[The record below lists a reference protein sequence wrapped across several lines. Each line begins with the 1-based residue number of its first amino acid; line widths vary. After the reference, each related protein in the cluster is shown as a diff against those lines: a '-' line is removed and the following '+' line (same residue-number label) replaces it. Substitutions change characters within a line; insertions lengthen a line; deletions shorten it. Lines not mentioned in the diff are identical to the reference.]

1 MDMGN
6 DDADNLGGAFRQGF
20 LCPFCMQDLGDLV
33 TLHIHVEKHHPK
45 STPADYSLDH
55 FKDIFDKAK
64 QKISHID
71 TFFLIGD
78 ANSNNG
84 GAAAVSRSFPSM
96 ADGRVEKFSHA
107 MHSFTF
113 LQDLGKSGQ
122 RITRS
127 HTDFY
132 LKCRSPCINDAA
144 VKTNSLII
152 RLDKLINQCPSD
164 SNKRKAF
171 ERETVPW
178 VTDRDVL
185 RCRTCSMK
193 FSLTKRRHHCRLCGE
208 IICHACSKFLAF
220 VDAPYNFR
228 RLCLDF
234 WCSQL
239 SFRIFSGKLTN
250 PAFAAQLLEE
260 INSSKTNISEEPL
273 SRLSRSTSVTEA
285 IKQVMS
291 SESLQSVRLKGEKLF
306 SSTLSLVKRDGTEI
320 SLASLLQQDENEHLR
335 ICAECKI
342 LLDVRSEKM
351 EMLTSP
357 PMLVVLYER
366 LCSLFRDAEKLASSY
381 ARISESLSSSMVF
394 SRGETMYTLESA
406 IQLRNRL
413 IKLQREIDSVRKKL
427 KHFSFRVEKH
437 YITEENTSG
446 LCTSREKVIRK
457 NIRDFALQIL
467 QQLVT
472 QMNLHPTEDRYN
484 ELLEKR
490 RADIRHRIDMER
502 KRNTII
508 LKPSTSNPG
517 FGSHLSETKEMVRHD
532 VKSYLKESISFS
544 GIVSG
549 CEDCGWTPSRM
560 FLHTNPFVEEEEKAD
575 PLEEQIFIIKGYLKQ
590 AVEDSRLEE
599 VEILERNLCDL
610 EHEIEKLNKN
620 TSVQ

>member
-1 MDMGN
+1 MGN

-33 TLHIHVEKHHPK
+33 TLHVHVEKHHPK

-55 FKDIFDKAK
+55 FKGIFDKAK

-71 TFFLIGD
+71 AFFLIGD

-107 MHSFTF
+107 MHAFTF
-113 LQDLGKSGQ
+113 LQDLG
-122 RITRS
+122 ITRS

-220 VDAPYNFR
+220 VDAR
-228 RLCLDF
+228 
-234 WCSQL
+234 
-239 SFRIFSGKLTN
+239 KLTN

-260 INSSKTNISEEPL
+260 INSSETNISEEPL
-273 SRLSRSTSVTEA
+273 SRLSRSASVTEA
-285 IKQVMS
+285 IKQVIS

-357 PMLVVLYER
+357 PMLVILYER

-381 ARISESLSSSMVF
+381 ARISESL

-413 IKLQREIDSVRKKL
+413 IKLQREIDSV
-427 KHFSFRVEKH
+427 SFRVEKH

-446 LCTSREKVIRK
+446 LCASREKVIRK

-517 FGSHLSETKEMVRHD
+517 FGSHLSETKEMVRQN

-560 FLHTNPFVEEEEKAD
+560 FLHTNPFVEEEEKAN

>member
-6 DDADNLGGAFRQGF
+6 DDTDNLGGAFRQGF

-33 TLHIHVEKHHPK
+33 TLHVHVEKHHPK
-45 STPADYSLDH
+45 SAPADYSLDH
-55 FKDIFDKAK
+55 FKGIFDKAK

-71 TFFLIGD
+71 AFFLIGD
-78 ANSNNG
+78 ANSSNG
-84 GAAAVSRSFPSM
+84 GAAAVSRSVSSM
-96 ADGRVEKFSHA
+96 ANGRVEKLSHA
-107 MHSFTF
+107 THAFTF
-113 LQDLGKSGQ
+113 FQDLG
-122 RITRS
+122 ITRS
-127 HTDFY
+127 HTNFY

-220 VDAPYNFR
+220 VDAR
-228 RLCLDF
+228 
-234 WCSQL
+234 
-239 SFRIFSGKLTN
+239 KLTN

-260 INSSKTNISEEPL
+260 INSSETNISEEPL
-273 SRLSRSTSVTEA
+273 SCLSRSTSVTEA
-285 IKQVMS
+285 IKQVIS

-335 ICAECKI
+335 ICTECKI
-342 LLDVRSEKM
+342 LLDVRNEKM

-366 LCSLFRDAEKLASSY
+366 LCSLFHDAEKLASSY
-381 ARISESLSSSMVF
+381 ARISESL

-413 IKLQREIDSVRKKL
+413 IQLQREIDSV
-427 KHFSFRVEKH
+427 SSRVEKH
-437 YITEENTSG
+437 YVTGGNTSG
-446 LCTSREKVIRK
+446 RCTSREQVIRK

-502 KRNTII
+502 KRNAII

-517 FGSHLSETKEMVRHD
+517 FGSHLSETEV
-532 VKSYLKESISFS
+532 VQQNLKSYLKESVSFS

-549 CEDCGWTPSRM
+549 CEDYGWTPSRM
-560 FLHTNPFVEEEEKAD
+560 LLHTNPFIEEEEKAD

>member
-1 MDMGN
+1 M
-6 DDADNLGGAFRQGF
+6 
-20 LCPFCMQDLGDLV
+20 
-33 TLHIHVEKHHPK
+33 
-45 STPADYSLDH
+45 
-55 FKDIFDKAK
+55 
-64 QKISHID
+64 
-71 TFFLIGD
+71 
-78 ANSNNG
+78 
-84 GAAAVSRSFPSM
+84 
-96 ADGRVEKFSHA
+96 
-107 MHSFTF
+107 
-113 LQDLGKSGQ
+113 
-122 RITRS
+122 
-127 HTDFY
+127 
-132 LKCRSPCINDAA
+132 
-144 VKTNSLII
+144 
-152 RLDKLINQCPSD
+152 
-164 SNKRKAF
+164 
-171 ERETVPW
+171 
-178 VTDRDVL
+178 
-185 RCRTCSMK
+185 
-193 FSLTKRRHHCRLCGE
+193 
-208 IICHACSKFLAF
+208 
-220 VDAPYNFR
+220 
-228 RLCLDF
+228 
-234 WCSQL
+234 
-239 SFRIFSGKLTN
+239 
-250 PAFAAQLLEE
+250 
-260 INSSKTNISEEPL
+260 
-273 SRLSRSTSVTEA
+273 
-285 IKQVMS
+285 
-291 SESLQSVRLKGEKLF
+291 QSVRLKGEKLF

-357 PMLVVLYER
+357 PMLVILYER

-381 ARISESLSSSMVF
+381 ARISESL

-413 IKLQREIDSVRKKL
+413 IKLQREIDSV
-427 KHFSFRVEKH
+427 SFRVEKH

-446 LCTSREKVIRK
+446 LCASREKVIRK

-517 FGSHLSETKEMVRHD
+517 FGSHLSETKEMVRQN

-560 FLHTNPFVEEEEKAD
+560 FLHTNPFVEEEEKAN